1 MHGDGPTASC
11 RRSDLSGFRNAELR
25 VDEGRQFRPLR
36 VTVAGSEE
44 LELRRRVHV
53 LSATG
58 GIEVVGIRTA
68 GSRPHA
74 GSPGSG
80 AVLVVSLH
88 EPIGDDVSPAPAG
101 PAPSIPQ
108 PLPAVRPPD
117 LSQRQADVLMGYGR
131 SNALL
136 ETVAR
141 ELGITPET
149 LKTHLRRIRAKYA
162 AAGRA
167 APTRRDLYV
176 RAIEDGFLPPPI

>member
-1 MHGDGPTASC
+1 VHGDGPTAAC
-11 RRSDLSGFRNAELR
+11 RRPGVSAFRAADGRAECAPQAG
-25 VDEGRQFRPLR
+25 VLR

-44 LELRRRVHV
+44 LELRRLVRL
-53 LSATG
+53 LSGTE
-58 GIEVVGIRTA
+58 GIEVVGIRTP
-68 GSRPHA
+68 GRGPGA

-80 AVLVVSLH
+80 AALVVSLH
-88 EPIGDDVSPAPAG
+88 EPTGGDVPPAQAG
-101 PAPSIPQ
+101 PAPSAPR
-108 PLPAVRPPD
+108 PFPATRLPG
-117 LSQRQADVLMGYGR
+117 LSRRQVDVLTGYGR

-176 RAIEDGFLPPPI
+176 RAIEDGFLPPPG